1 MGYRICLLLVA
12 RTSKVSYLLIHIP
25 CHISLFL
32 KAKSISIISISYN
45 WYIIRSILQMNRTLH
60 PNQHM
65 SAMVLNAY
73 IQEAIDP
80 PRLQYEVPH
89 WRKQQGSARK
99 PSFPPLDQI
108 GSEFPYLNRSRMAP
122 PMDRVNNR
130 SRSPMKSERRPQDYR
145 SRSPFQQSTTFDR
158 PTRPQIS
165 NPRPPYPPGR
175 EESPPRFALH
185 SGAPPRPQPY
195 HQGPIR
201 RSPPPPPTRL
211 PYPVDDYSPPRPQ
224 LRVQPVLR
232 AGPNPQEIINTVPFR
247 QLEYTPEIPQSE
259 MGSMNNQ
266 TKLTTPMPRAKSEG
280 SPSGIP
286 IDLIPKPLN
295 LRKTPAA
302 RKEVVSMCEYLSLDE
317 LESLW
322 QTQDLYS
329 GLINAPAKPCTP
341 LYGMAP
347 VGPLSPPSLA
357 DHPALRN
364 EHRQYNDVACA

>member
-1 MGYRICLLLVA
+1 
-12 RTSKVSYLLIHIP
+12 
-25 CHISLFL
+25 
-32 KAKSISIISISYN
+32 
-45 WYIIRSILQMNRTLH
+45 MNRTLN
-60 PNQHM
+60 PNEHM

-80 PRLQYEVPH
+80 PVLHYEVPH
-89 WRKQQGSARK
+89 WRKQQNSRRK

-108 GSEFPYLNRSRMAP
+108 GSEFPYINRSRMAP

-158 PTRPQIS
+158 ATRPQIS
-165 NPRPPYPPGR
+165 NPRPLYPGR
-175 EESPPRFALH
+175 EESPPRFALR
-185 SGAPPRPQPY
+185 SDVPPRPQQY
-195 HQGPIR
+195 HQEPIR
-201 RSPPPPPTRL
+201 RSPPPSTRL
-211 PYPVDDYSPPRPQ
+211 PYPTDEYSPPRPQ
-224 LRVQPVLR
+224 LRVQPVSR
-232 AGPNPQEIINTVPFR
+232 AGPNPQEITNAIPST
-247 QLEYTPEIPQSE
+247 QLEYTSGIPQSE
-259 MGSMNNQ
+259 TSSMNNK
-266 TKLTTPMPRAKSEG
+266 TRPAIPVPRAKSEG

-286 IDLIPKPLN
+286 VDLIPRPLN
-295 LRKTPAA
+295 LRKAPAA

-341 LYGMAP
+341 LYGRAP
-347 VGPLSPPSLA
+347 VGPMSPPCLA

-364 EHRQYNDVACA
+364 EHRQYNNVACA